1 MLWAG
6 VVLLEDGM
14 MDDCSSHAGIVA
26 QIPTSRDLR
35 GAGVAFNIR
44 PRLTACV
51 TVGVRIPPELSMAN
65 NRGPTK
71 RSRFE
76 VPLSK
81 GKPSGRA
88 SKDRRS
94 AHPPYQQ
101 GAGTSPALINAGIV
115 VVATLITTLLLL
127 GISGQIRDT
136 TAANLIAPSPPPM
149 NIGGAFTMQ
158 PTPQPSLTIATPS
171 PQSSRAVAS
180 PSIDTAAAVATPD
193 DTEVQSAIDNKL
205 GDDGSLS
212 QLGITATVNDGKVVL
227 VGTAPS
233 VEMKDK
239 VEKLVRGVKGVR
251 QIDNQ
256 IVVINQ

>member
-1 MLWAG
+1 
-6 VVLLEDGM
+6 
-14 MDDCSSHAGIVA
+14 
-26 QIPTSRDLR
+26 
-35 GAGVAFNIR
+35 
-44 PRLTACV
+44 
-51 TVGVRIPPELSMAN
+51 MAN
-65 NRGPTK
+65 SREPTK

-81 GKPSGRA
+81 AQPPGSA
-88 SKDRRS
+88 SKYRRS
-94 AHPPYQQ
+94 AHRSYQQ

-115 VVATLITTLLLL
+115 VVATLLTTLLLL

-136 TAANLIAPSPPPM
+136 TAANLITQSLAPAD
-149 NIGGAFTMQ
+149 IGSAFAMQ

-171 PQSSRAVAS
+171 PQSSRAAAS
-180 PSIDTAAAVATPD
+180 PSIETVEAIAMPD

-205 GDDGSLS
+205 GGDASLS
-212 QLGITATVNDGKVVL
+212 QLGITPTVSDGKVVL

-239 VEKLVRGVKGVR
+239 VEKLVRGVKGVK

-256 IVVINQ
+256 IVVISQ

>member
-1 MLWAG
+1 MA
-6 VVLLEDGM
+6 
-14 MDDCSSHAGIVA
+14 HN
-26 QIPTSRDLR
+26 RD
-35 GAGVAFNIR
+35 
-44 PRLTACV
+44 
-51 TVGVRIPPELSMAN
+51 
-65 NRGPTK
+65 PTK

-81 GKPSGRA
+81 GTPPGRA

-94 AHPPYQQ
+94 VHSPYQQ

-115 VVATLITTLLLL
+115 VAATLITTLLLL

-136 TAANLIAPSPPPM
+136 TAANLIDQSPPPV

-158 PTPQPSLTIATPS
+158 PTPQPSLTNTTPS
-171 PQSSRAVAS
+171 LQSSRAAAS
-180 PSIDTAAAVATPD
+180 PSIETAAAVATPD

-205 GDDGSLS
+205 GDDASLS

-239 VEKLVRGVKGVR
+239 VEKLVRAVKGVR

-256 IVVINQ
+256 IVVISQ